1 MITTRSSVAAFAGL
15 LLVAACSDGTGPG
28 TAPKVSLT
36 FASRLPAGVV
46 AAPSRAPGFGAA
58 VTGSDTLKDG
68 TNTLIITSAQLV
80 LRKIELKRQD
90 AANLSCDVEPEPAGC
105 EDFES
110 GAALIDLPLGGVTNT
125 QVTVDIPPG
134 TYTEVE
140 FKIHK
145 VSSSDPQDST
155 FRRLHPD
162 FVNKSIR
169 VQGTY
174 NGTAFTYETD
184 LDVEQEL
191 QFATPL
197 VISDTTTSTNLTI
210 RVVLAN
216 WFKSA
221 GGGLL
226 NPATANV
233 GQPNEG
239 IVKENIKNS
248 MKAFEDHDKDGD
260 ERDEG

>member
-1 MITTRSSVAAFAGL
+1 MNPTPSSLAALAGL

-28 TAPKVSLT
+28 TAPKVSLS
-36 FASRLPAGVV
+36 FATRVPTGPV
-46 AAPSRAPGFGAA
+46 AAPGRAPAFGAA
-58 VTGSDTLKDG
+58 VTGADTLTDG
-68 TNTLIITSAQLV
+68 TNTLIITSAQIV
-80 LRKIELKRQD
+80 LQRIELERQD
-90 AANLSCDVEPEPAGC
+90 VANCGVDPEPAGC
-105 EDFES
+105 EEFET
-110 GAALIDLPLGGVTNT
+110 GAVLVDLPLGAGTAQ
-125 QVTVDIPPG
+125 QVAVDIPPG
-134 TYTEVE
+134 TYTEVQ

-145 VSSSDPQDST
+145 VGGDSQDST

-162 FVNKSIR
+162 FLNKSIR

-174 NGTAFTYETD
+174 NGTPFTYESD

-191 QFATPL
+191 HFATPL

-210 RVVLAN
+210 RVVLAD
-216 WFKSA
+216 WFKSS
-221 GGGLL
+221 GGGLV
-226 NPATANV
+226 NPTTANV

-248 MKAFEDHDKDGD
+248 MKAFEDHDMDGD